1 MGIFWNYNMCSLFGL
16 VKLFQL
22 QTATY
27 PIATTTAATTKI
39 NYYYDYY
46 YNYS

>member
-1 MGIFWNYNMCSLFGL
+1 MEIFRIYNMCSLFGL

-22 QTATY
+22 QTASY
-27 PIATTTAATTKI
+27 PIATTTTATIKI
-39 NYYYDYY
+39 NYYY